1 MKAETKVV
9 SSTAL
14 LAAAAAAA
22 SSQSAMAADL
32 GPVPVAAPTWQ
43 GFYVGGHVGASWLS
57 SVSDDSGYSLSS
69 YAGAYSLITPG
80 TANTA
85 TAIGIIGG
93 PQIGYNFQ
101 ARNFVFGAEADF
113 SFLGNS
119 SATSHGN
126 RQATITYNYGP
137 GPFPFG
143 SNVSTTRTSS
153 IDQMATFRVRFGLDF
168 DGTMPFVTGGLA
180 LANIKNTY
188 TSFAVNAYGSTS
200 LVSTSSTTWTPGLA
214 LGAGVEHQFGSHW
227 SVRGEILWV
236 GFEDQTLSVSDFAG
250 FGNPAGTVKFTNSLI
265 IGQLGMNYRF

>member
-1 MKAETKVV
+1 MRAETKVV

-57 SVSDDSGYSLSS
+57 SVSDDSGYSVSA
-69 YAGAYSLITPG
+69 YAASYSLITPG

-119 SATSHGN
+119 QATSHGT
-126 RQATITYNYGP
+126 RQTAGSPNYAYTITT
-137 GPFPFG
+137 
-143 SNVSTTRTSS
+143 NVSTTRTSS

-180 LANIKNTY
+180 IANIKNTY
-188 TSFAVNAYGSTS
+188 TSFAVNAYGGSS

-236 GFEDQTLSVSDFAG
+236 GFEDQTLNVSDFAG